1 MKAVRP
7 SFTCLQCRLARP
19 RPARLLSFSRA
30 TTRLYSNSNSSHSD
44 SNPSSNSSSDSSTTV
59 HGEASE
65 SRYQPEQQRHTIAPR
80 PTIDIKHIR
89 QNPELYEKNCLE
101 RNYKIQATY
110 PSRINALFAQWQA
123 RQKDGRSLRE
133 RGNALRRQIANP
145 ATIQHEDE
153 AENGGGAATASQE
166 EDESHPLGEGRRRDV
181 RKMTKDEL
189 LEEARLLK
197 QALSAIEEDEARLS
211 AEMTDLALA
220 IPNLTSEITPRGD
233 EPRVLS
239 YINKPHPFESASRS
253 SDRVWRSHVHIG
265 SELGI
270 LDFAAAAT
278 TSGWGWYYLL
288 DEGAQLEQALVSYA
302 LASITRIP
310 GWRQVAPPSI
320 VYSHIAAA
328 CGFQPR
334 DQNGETQVYALAQ
347 SASDA
352 SRGRPE
358 LSLTGTAE
366 IPLAGMRADSVLEAA
381 ELPSKRVGAS
391 RCYRAEAGARG
402 ADTKGLYR
410 VHEFTKVE
418 MFAWTNPTEEDTR
431 DVFDEMVDAQTDILA
446 SLGLHCRVLEMPTA
460 DLGASASRKV
470 DIEAFFPSRA
480 AQGLN
485 DGWGEVTSASIC
497 GDYQTRRLATR
508 LRGIDGV
515 SSGSG
520 GGGKLA
526 YPFTV
531 NGTALAV
538 PRVLAAILENG
549 WDEAEMAVTIPE
561 CLRPWMNGK
570 EKIEMK
576 EHRLS

>member
-1 MKAVRP
+1 MRAPRSP
-7 SFTCLQCRLARP
+7 QFICPQCRLVRP
-19 RPARLLSFSRA
+19 R
-30 TTRLYSNSNSSHSD
+30 TTRLFHSSASPLFSNAD
-44 SNPSSNSSSDSSTTV
+44 DA
-59 HGEASE
+59 GQ
-65 SRYQPEQQRHTIAPR
+65 RQQQQQRPTIAPR
-80 PTIDIKHIR
+80 PNVDIKHIR
-89 QNPELYEKNCLE
+89 QNPDLYKQNCLE
-101 RNYKIQATY
+101 RNYKIQSTY

-123 RQKDGRSLRE
+123 RQKEGRSLRE
-133 RGNALRRQIANP
+133 RSNALRRQIANP

-153 AENGGGAATASQE
+153 TESSSEAVQKEAQTTADPAT
-166 EDESHPLGEGRRRDV
+166 HTLGDGPGKDV
-181 RKMTKDEL
+181 KVMTKDEL

-211 AEMTDLALA
+211 TEITDLALA
-220 IPNLTSEITPRGD
+220 IPNLTSEDTPRGD

-239 YINKPHPFESASRS
+239 YINEPHPFITTPSSS
-253 SDRVWRSHVHIG
+253 SDSVWRSHVHIG

-270 LDFAAAAT
+270 LDFAGAAT

-288 DEGAQLEQALVSYA
+288 DEGAQLEQALVAYA
-302 LASITRIP
+302 LASITRVP

-334 DQNGETQVYALAQ
+334 DQHGETQVYGLAQ

-352 SRGRPE
+352 ARGRPE
-358 LSLTGTAE
+358 LSLAGTAE

-381 ELPSKRVGAS
+381 ELPAKRVGAS

-418 MFAWTNPTEEDTR
+418 MFAWTSPDLDAAS
-431 DVFDEMVDAQTDILA
+431 DVFDEMVDAQTEILA
-446 SLGLHCRVLEMPTA
+446 SLGLHCRVLEMPSA
-460 DLGASASRKV
+460 DLGASATRKI

-480 AQGLN
+480 AQGLG

-497 GDYQTRRLATR
+497 TDYQTRRLATR
-508 LRGIDGV
+508 LRGAA
-515 SSGSG
+515 GS
-520 GGGKLA
+520 GKLA
-526 YPFTV
+526 YPWTV

-549 WDEAEMAVTIPE
+549 WDEAQMAVTIPE
-561 CLRPWMNGK
+561 CLRPWMDGK
-570 EKIEMK
+570 QKIEMK
-576 EHRLS
+576 HRRK

>member
-1 MKAVRP
+1 MKAARL
-7 SFTCLQCRLARP
+7 SSICLQCRLSRLGAARTLP
-19 RPARLLSFSRA
+19 FSRS
-30 TTRLYSNSNSSHSD
+30 TTRLYSSSS
-44 SNPSSNSSSDSSTTV
+44 SSSNNHD
-59 HGEASE
+59 EAT
-65 SRYQPEQQRHTIAPR
+65 QKQQQQQQQQRPTIAPK
-80 PTIDIKHIR
+80 PNIDIKHIR
-89 QNPELYEKNCLE
+89 QNPELYEMNCLE
-101 RNYKIQATY
+101 RNYGLQSTY
-110 PSRINALFAQWQA
+110 PARINALFAAWQD

-133 RGNALRRQIANP
+133 RSNALRRQISNP

-153 AENGGGAATASQE
+153 AENGGAAAGTSTSASQV
-166 EDESHPLGEGRRRDV
+166 ESPTGGSTTLEYLRTEGSRKDV
-181 RKMTKDEL
+181 RNMTKEEL
-189 LEEARLLK
+189 IEEARIIK
-197 QALSAIEEDEARLS
+197 HALSDIEEAEDFFMT
-211 AEMTDLALA
+211 EMTELALA
-220 IPNLTSEITPRGD
+220 IPNLTSSDTPRGD
-233 EPRVLS
+233 TPRVLS
-239 YINKPHPFESASRS
+239 YINEPHPFESASPS

-288 DEGAQLEQALVSYA
+288 DEGAQLEQALVAYA
-302 LASITRIP
+302 LASITRMP

-320 VYSHIAAA
+320 VYSHIASA

-334 DQNGETQVYALAQ
+334 DQHGETQVYALAQ
-347 SASDA
+347 SPVDA
-352 SRGRPE
+352 NRGRPE
-358 LSLTGTAE
+358 LSLAGTAE

-381 ELPSKRVGAS
+381 ELPLKRVAAS
-391 RCYRAEAGARG
+391 RCYRAEAGGRG

-418 MFAWTNPTEEDTR
+418 MFAWTAPDPEAYNGPN
-431 DVFDEMVDAQTDILA
+431 DVFGEMVEAQTEILT
-446 SLGLHCRVLEMPTA
+446 SLGLHCRILEMPSA
-460 DLGASASRKV
+460 DLGASATRKI

-497 GDYQTRRLATR
+497 TDYQTRRLATR
-508 LRGIDGV
+508 LRGVDK
-515 SSGSG
+515 SG
-520 GGGKLA
+520 GGGKSV
-526 YPFTV
+526 YPWTV

-549 WDEAEMAVTIPE
+549 WDEAQMAVTIPE

-576 EHRLS
+576 HPRS